1 MINHQVRN
9 GMPMIPMHVIVAKK
23 NQSKIVIAIQTS
35 VHPNEKRSKV
45 AKRLQLR
52 VEGEERRPSLQ
63 HLPNLHV
70 LLAKQHIN
78 INLIAQTKSKKMKYN
93 MRQHPVANA
102 VPDVNV
108 KH

>member
-9 GMPMIPMHVIVAKK
+9 GMPMIPMHVIAAKK

-45 AKRLQLR
+45 AKRR
-52 VEGEERRPSLQ
+52 PPFEERRPSLQ